1 MKTRLA
7 VEWLVQ
13 KLNETFRDDS
23 KYRALVQ
30 TAKLM
35 EQNQIKNSYNWGMQH
50 GFQLGLEKAKMSQW
64 HFDAQYGDVDLFSM
78 DAEETE
84 AFLRGMEYEA
94 KASASLRPNKKLKA
108 AAKEYKKAVN
118 TINKMNRESND
129 KVEKKTKR

>member
-13 KLNETFRDDS
+13 KLNEKFRDDS
-23 KYRALVQ
+23 TYRALVQ

-35 EQNQIKNSYNWGMQH
+35 EQNQIKNSYDWGMQH
-50 GFQLGLEKAKMSQW
+50 GFQLGLEKAKMAQW

-94 KASASLRPNKKLKA
+94 KASALAPNKKLRD
-108 AAKEYKKAVN
+108 AAKQYKKVVS
-118 TINKMNRESND
+118 TINEMNKESND
-129 KVEKKTKR
+129 KVGKKTKR